1 MSENKEQPDQEA
13 EPKKEII
20 QANNFEELYAILKL
34 PENNVPENIIK
45 KIQMWEARV
54 RNYALYPGFDPIEIM
69 HRNFNED
76 LKVIPEENGLRDKV
90 SELLYGELEKMLE
103 AMHKVPKVIKKMK
116 EEEEGKKDK

>member
-1 MSENKEQPDQEA
+1 
-13 EPKKEII
+13 
-20 QANNFEELYAILKL
+20 
-34 PENNVPENIIK
+34 
-45 KIQMWEARV
+45 
-54 RNYALYPGFDPIEIM
+54 M